1 MKSAVQQLK
10 EDEGFRGNV
19 YKCTA
24 GKNTIGYGRNLDD
37 NPLTEDEA
45 EFLLNSDLQK
55 IVANLSDLPF
65 YSRLTPQRRGV
76 VINMTY
82 NLGLPRFKQFKRMIA
97 AMYLCDYEL
106 AADEMLDSKWA
117 KQVGNRADR
126 LAEIMRNDG
135 FDCRLA
141 RQ

>member
-19 YKCTA
+19 YKCSA

-37 NPLTEDEA
+37 NPLTKYEA
-45 EFLLNSDLQK
+45 EFLLNSDLEK
-55 IVANLSDLPF
+55 IVDSLSDLPF
-65 YSRLTPQRRGV
+65 YPRLSPRRRGV

-106 AADEMLDSKWA
+106 AAVEMLDSKWA
-117 KQVGNRADR
+117 KQVGDRAIR
-126 LAEIMRNDG
+126 LAEIMRDDG